1 MKTRHNFSRSEELC
15 RQGRMR
21 EGLLM
26 DKECVVSTIVYDT
39 PICADFASLGL
50 MCILTTSII
59 IVGHVVWFSSEV
71 VPEVRKIG

>member
-1 MKTRHNFSRSEELC
+1 
-15 RQGRMR
+15 
-21 EGLLM
+21 M
-26 DKECVVSTIVYDT
+26 DNECVVSTIVYDT